1 MDLRDQ
7 RMNRVSETRRAKLFT
22 NGASEAVRLPA
33 EFRFDTDE
41 VFIRRDDATGDVL
54 LSSKPGARIW
64 ADFFELMETI
74 DIPDDVMAERPMNR
88 TPKAVPR
95 SLDRHPVTNVSRFEA
110 RRNEKCETVTNL
122 AS

>member
-88 TPKAVPR
+88 TPKAVICR
-95 SLDRHPVTNVSRFEA
+95 SR
-110 RRNEKCETVTNL
+110 
-122 AS
+122 